1 MKIEFL
7 TGYLEKNQRNSGSL
21 EIYYDFTGMS
31 GLFVPNQVYQGQNQ
45 FYNIG
50 AGFGVNGQFS
60 PGIFSSSYQE
70 SGFTGSGVFDGRTN
84 LRVINQ
90 LTGDSLSLFYNFS
103 SYSCEKSFSIGSKS
117 ITIPTGYVQI
127 LSYIESKT
135 NSTPFE
141 IILGVNDAYKLTL
154 EFSGSTG
161 QNNEIHKSVNFSE
174 LSLQNPVGLR
184 LNKNKI
190 EYTYFDIIEDE
201 INNQI
206 IDLTG
211 NFFNQSKN
219 IYIGNFPTGKSR
231 PNYTGL
237 IGIVDDF
244 IACDEYFDSN
254 LSMGLTKLFIK
265 TGESVEVR
273 NITGVRYN
281 IIQSGFLNPTG
292 IIGTGITG
300 YRIVPSEDSFGST
313 TVYVSSGVSGVLTG
327 EKIEYRV
334 VSQEQY
340 AVKQQTIQTDLYDE
354 DYASRF
360 TKNYIVFTPKID
372 STDIFEVQLYQD
384 SQSKIESPEYGVLN
398 DIYVPQDNLS
408 NKNVLIFFNGI
419 NISSGNY
426 TITSNGNKF
435 TISSYNKDIDDTV
448 SYIVSSYPGIE
459 NYTYYN
465 TTGVV
470 NNGYVFVG
478 QLNNKK
484 YDVFLNGQKLISGEN
499 YLISGSN
506 YDLYLKTDLAPGE
519 VYAYEDNFLSGVTG
533 TNIKLYN
540 PTINYNN
547 EKIWVNGLFQNKNEN
562 YLLTSCINTILQ
574 ATGDIEAKGESI
586 FNNEYH
592 RFI

>member
-1 MKIEFL
+1 MNIQFL

-21 EIYYDFTGMS
+21 EIYYEFTGMS
-31 GLFVPNQVYQGQNQ
+31 GLFVPNQLYQGQTQ
-45 FYNIG
+45 FYNIPG
-50 AGFGVNGQFS
+50 GFGVNGQYS

-70 SGFTGSGVFDGRTN
+70 SGFTGSGVFDGITN

-90 LTGDSLSLFYNFS
+90 LTGDSISLFYNFS
-103 SYSCEKSFSIGSKS
+103 SYSCAKSFNIGSKS
-117 ITIPTGYVQI
+117 ITIPTGYIQI
-127 LSYIESKT
+127 LSYIESKS

-141 IILGVNDAYKLTL
+141 IILGINDAYKLTL

-161 QNNEIHKSVNFSE
+161 QNNEIHKSINLSE

-184 LNKNKI
+184 LNKNNI

-201 INNQI
+201 INNQSI
-206 IDLTG
+206 NLTG

-231 PNYTGL
+231 ANYTGF
-237 IGIVDDF
+237 IGIIDDF
-244 IACDEYFDSN
+244 VACDEYFDSN
-254 LSMGLTKLFIK
+254 LSMGLSKLFIK
-265 TGESVEVR
+265 TGESIELR
-273 NITGVRYN
+273 NITGVKYN

-313 TVYVSSGVSGVLTG
+313 TVYISSGVSGVLTG

-340 AVKQQTIQTDLYDE
+340 SIKQQVVQTDLFDE

-360 TKNYIVFTPKID
+360 TKNYIIFTPKLD
-372 STDIFEVQLYQD
+372 STDIFEVQLYND
-384 SQSKIESPEYGVLN
+384 SQSKIEFPEYGILN
-398 DIYVPQDNLS
+398 DIYVNQDNLT

-419 NISSGNY
+419 NISSGDY

-448 SYIVSSYPGIE
+448 SYVLSSYTGIE
-459 NYTYYN
+459 NYAFSN
-465 TTGVV
+465 TTGSVH
-470 NNGYVFVG
+470 NGYVFVG
-478 QLNNKK
+478 KLNNKK

-499 YLISGSN
+499 YLISGLDYN
-506 YDLYLKTDLAPGE
+506 LYLKTDLAAGE
-519 VYAYEDNFLSGVTG
+519 VYTYEDNFISGTTG

-540 PTINYNN
+540 PSISYNN

-562 YLLTSCINTILQ
+562 YLLTSCVNTILQ
-574 ATGDIEAKGESI
+574 ATGDIEIKGESI
-586 FNNEYH
+586 FDNEYH

>member
-21 EIYYDFTGMS
+21 EIYYDFIGMS
-31 GLFVPNQVYQGQNQ
+31 GLFVPNQVYKGENQ

-50 AGFGVNGQFS
+50 GGFGVNGQFS

-70 SGFTGSGVFDGRTN
+70 SGFTGSGVFDGTTN

-90 LTGDSLSLFYNFS
+90 LTGNSLSLFYNFS
-103 SYSCEKSFSIGSKS
+103 SYSCAKSFNIGAKS
-117 ITIPTGYVQI
+117 INIPTGYIQV

-141 IILGVNDAYKLTL
+141 IILGINDAYKLTL
-154 EFSGSTG
+154 EFSGTTG
-161 QNNEIHKSVNFSE
+161 QNNEIYKSVNLSE

-184 LNKNKI
+184 LNKDRI

-201 INNQI
+201 INNEI
-206 IDLTG
+206 ISLTG
-211 NFFNQSKN
+211 DFFSQSKN

-231 PNYTGL
+231 VNYTGL

-244 IACDEYFDSN
+244 IACDEYFDAS

-265 TGESVEVR
+265 TGESIEIR
-273 NITGVRYN
+273 NITGVKYN
-281 IIQSGFLNPTG
+281 VIQSGFLNPTG

-313 TVYVSSGVSGVLTG
+313 TIYISSGVSGLLTG

-340 AVKQQTIQTDLYDE
+340 AVKQQIIQTDLFDE
-354 DYASRF
+354 NYASRF
-360 TKNYIVFTPKID
+360 TKNYIIFTPKID

-384 SQSKIESPEYGVLN
+384 SQSKIEYPEYGILN
-398 DIYVPQDNLS
+398 SIYVPQDNLA

-419 NISSGNY
+419 NISSGDY
-426 TITSNGNKF
+426 KITSNGNKF
-435 TISSYNKDIDDTV
+435 TISSYNKDINDTV
-448 SYIVSSYPGIE
+448 SYILSSQTGFE
-459 NYTYYN
+459 NYTYNN
-465 TTGVV
+465 TTGSVY
-470 NNGYVFVG
+470 NGYVFVG
-478 QLNNKK
+478 KLNSKK
-484 YDVFLNGQKLISGEN
+484 YDIFLNGQKLISGEN
-499 YLISGSN
+499 YIISGSN
-506 YDLYLKTDLAPGE
+506 RDLYLKTDLAPGE
-519 VYAYEDNFLSGVTG
+519 VYAYEDNFLSGTTG
-533 TNIKLYN
+533 TNIKLYSPN
-540 PTINYNN
+540 INYNN

-562 YLLTSCINTILQ
+562 YILTSCINTVLH
-574 ATGDIEAKGESI
+574 ATGDIEVKGENI